1 MLDQSTIQNNF
12 VGRDGF
18 VWWIG
23 QIPPL
28 ESMKKQVKGG
38 GWGNRFKVRIMGY
51 HPFNEDELPNEDL
64 PWAQVLIPTTA
75 GSGAANVMTGVQLQP
90 GDMVFG
96 FFLDGDNAQ
105 VPVIM
110 ATFGR
115 TDAVGSEKYDSPF
128 VPFTGF
134 SKAIPQSS
142 LTTPFPESNE
152 PKENSNRTPQTLKP
166 KKLDR
171 VSKKAQQKVF
181 SSSSS
186 VGKKVALANPVK
198 NTIFDRIK
206 SVVQNLID
214 TLKTLKGNRK
224 KVKESIN
231 QAIDKITNMA
241 NDIVGTLFRFLIKGN
256 KSGFGGLIKLI
267 KEGLNLLYKLVFAK
281 VLAATGNPVAAHLA
295 GVAAQEVMVY
305 PVKLL
310 EESFSQIV
318 GLIVDK
324 VKNKVSKIL
333 KDALKNY
340 KRFVSCAADQFTAS
354 FLNDIISLCERF
366 LRGPLD
372 AIFKILQF
380 FTNFNLGDTLRDSI
394 GMLSEFGIGFF
405 TNQSAKSYSRMA
417 NEWIL
422 GVGYSGS
429 TSTIEKS
436 MQGTFENIREI
447 TKDIK
452 KKRRRRRKKKKCKT
466 DDIKPAPPPQ
476 ICIFGGGGDGEGG
489 KAVPIFGNVVADNDG
504 EITASIIGIQLVD
517 PGFGYDYPPF
527 VEICDEMDQGYGAVA
542 RCTITDDGRIDQIYM
557 VSEGEG
563 YSVGSIFDYSI
574 TGVYIEDGGSGYT
587 YDNTEIFDDLGNDYT
602 FVLDEDGSITQID
615 PINNTNVDGLPLI
628 EVLSDTGSGAVVRPI
643 LGSVRELIVTTDDD
657 GQLSVNTID
666 SSQVSTITGDN
677 SIEST
682 DSNLFKQK
690 SVTSIDCPT

>member
-1 MLDQSTIQNNF
+1 MLDQSAIQNNF
-12 VGRDGF
+12 IGRDGF

-23 QIPPL
+23 QIAPL
-28 ESMKKQVKGG
+28 DSMKKQSSGG

-51 HPFNEDELPNEDL
+51 HPLNEDELSNEDL
-64 PWAQVLIPTTA
+64 PWAQALIPTTS

-110 ATFGR
+110 ATFAR
-115 TDAVGSEKYDSPF
+115 TDSVSSKKYDSPF

-134 SKAIPQSS
+134 SKSISQS

-181 SSSSS
+181 TSSSS
-186 VGKKVALANPVK
+186 VGKRVTLANSVK
-198 NTIFDRIK
+198 NSAFDRIK

-214 TLKTLKGNRK
+214 LLKTLKGNRK
-224 KVKESIN
+224 KIKESIN

-267 KEGLNLLYKLVFAK
+267 KEGLNLLYKLVFSK

-310 EESFSQIV
+310 EESFSQVV
-318 GLIVDK
+318 GLIVGQ
-324 VKNKVSKIL
+324 VKNKVSSIL

-340 KRFVSCAADQFTAS
+340 KRFVSCAAEQFTAS
-354 FLNDIISLCERF
+354 FMNDIIGLCEKF
-366 LRGPLD
+366 LKGPLD

-380 FTNFNLGDTLRDSI
+380 FTNFNLGDVLRDSI
-394 GMLSEFGIGFF
+394 GMLSEYGIGLF
-405 TNQSAKSYSRMA
+405 TNQSLKSYARLA

-422 GVGYSGS
+422 GVGYTGS
-429 TSTIEKS
+429 TSTVEKS
-436 MQGTFENIREI
+436 MQGTFENVREI

-452 KKRRRRRKKKKCKT
+452 KKRRRRRKKKKCNS
-466 DDIKPAPPPQ
+466 DDIKPAPPPK
-476 ICIFGGGGDGEGG
+476 ICIFGGGGEGEGG
-489 KAVPIFGNVVADNDG
+489 KAVPIFGNTVVDNDG
-504 EITASIIGIQLVD
+504 EITASIVGIQLVD

-542 RCTITDDGRIDQIYM
+542 RCTITDDGKIDKIYM
-557 VSEGEG
+557 ISEGEG
-563 YSVGSIFDYSI
+563 YSVGSIFDYSVTEI
-574 TGVYIEDGGSGYT
+574 FIEDGGFGYQ
-587 YDNTEIFDDLGNDYT
+587 YDNTLIFDDEGNEYE
-602 FVLDEDGSITQID
+602 FILDDEGSITQIV
-615 PINNTNVDGLPLI
+615 PINTTVDGLPI
-628 EVLSDTGSGAVVRPI
+628 IDIISETGSGAVIIPI
-643 LGSVRELIVTTDDD
+643 LGSIQELQVTTTDDE
-657 GQLSVNTID
+657 GEIIVTTID

-677 SIEST
+677 SIESV

>member
-1 MLDQSTIQNNF
+1 MLDQSAIQNNF
-12 VGRDGF
+12 IGRDGF

-23 QIPPL
+23 QIAPL
-28 ESMKKQVKGG
+28 DSMKKQSTGG

-51 HPFNEDELPNEDL
+51 HPLNEDELSNEDL
-64 PWAQVLIPTTA
+64 PWAQALIPTTS

-110 ATFGR
+110 ATFAR
-115 TDAVGSEKYDSPF
+115 TDSVSSKKYDSPF

-134 SKAIPQSS
+134 SKSISQS

-181 SSSSS
+181 TSSSS
-186 VGKKVALANPVK
+186 VGKRVTLANSVK
-198 NTIFDRIK
+198 NSAFDRIK

-214 TLKTLKGNRK
+214 LLKTLKGNRK
-224 KVKESIN
+224 KIKESIN

-267 KEGLNLLYKLVFAK
+267 KEGLNLLYKLVFSK

-310 EESFSQIV
+310 EESFSQVV
-318 GLIVDK
+318 GLIVGQ
-324 VKNKVSKIL
+324 VKNKVSSIL

-340 KRFVSCAADQFTAS
+340 KRFVSCAAEQFTAS
-354 FLNDIISLCERF
+354 FMNDIIGLCEKF
-366 LRGPLD
+366 LKGPLD

-380 FTNFNLGDTLRDSI
+380 FTNFNLGDVLRDSI
-394 GMLSEFGIGFF
+394 GMLSEYGIGLF
-405 TNQSAKSYSRMA
+405 TNQSLKSYARLA

-422 GVGYSGS
+422 GVGYTGS
-429 TSTIEKS
+429 TSTVEKS

-452 KKRRRRRKKKKCKT
+452 KKRRRRRKKKKCNS
-466 DDIKPAPPPQ
+466 DDIKPAPPPK
-476 ICIFGGGGDGEGG
+476 ICIFGGGGEGEGG
-489 KAVPIFGNVVADNDG
+489 KAVPIFGNTVVDNDG
-504 EITASIIGIQLVD
+504 EITASIVGIQLVD

-542 RCTITDDGRIDQIYM
+542 RCTITDDGKIDKIYM
-557 VSEGEG
+557 ISEGEG
-563 YSVGSIFDYSI
+563 YSVGSIFDYSVTEI
-574 TGVYIEDGGSGYT
+574 FIEDGGFGYQ
-587 YDNTEIFDDLGNDYT
+587 YDNTLIFDDEGNEYE
-602 FVLDEDGSITQID
+602 FILDDEGSITQIV
-615 PINNTNVDGLPLI
+615 PINTTVDGLPI
-628 EVLSDTGSGAVVRPI
+628 IDIISETGSGAVIIPI
-643 LGSVRELIVTTDDD
+643 LGSIQELQVTTTDDE
-657 GQLSVNTID
+657 GEIIVTTID

-677 SIEST
+677 SIESV